1 MIRVFILLVLLFCSK
16 ANTFAQIGTGQWRL
30 HMPSAKAID
39 VAVGNNKVYVAFEKG
54 VAEYDIS
61 SDEVSVWDV
70 VTGLSDINVTSLYFS
85 NSEKALFIG
94 YENGNLDK
102 LRDNEVTNIPAITLA
117 QIQGSKKIY
126 NIVER
131 NGYLYLATGFSIVQ
145 VDPNKEE
152 VKNTWY
158 PTNGNDAIVDMTF
171 KGDSVYA
178 LTETGLLRGNV
189 NNILADV
196 AQWDLD
202 NRLPDPNG
210 NTYTQM
216 VSFQNDF
223 YFLKVSEN
231 YGGDTVF
238 RMVNNQLVFFSDLGS
253 DLEIHGIDVTDN
265 KIAINTDGATHLF
278 DNNLTELD
286 AYSGYNLGG
295 WISPNAVAFE
305 GSNLWIADNFRGVLR
320 ANNLF
325 SLTDVIVQGPP
336 KNSFYKLDWQ
346 RGKLAVAG
354 GNLSQVFVT
363 FNEAGVYFFEDEE
376 WVLKDKANMP
386 LWQGT
391 DLWDCI
397 AVSIN
402 PADKDIVAVG
412 SYSKVPLSI
421 IDESGFVVDT
431 ITSFN
436 SLLEP
441 TSLGN
446 GWTMISD
453 LEYDNKGN
461 LWVLN
466 GYANAPLKV
475 MASDGQWYEFEMNTS
490 SKNVFTRDLVIDYE
504 GNKWMAIKGV
514 GMYGYNDNGT
524 ISNINDDKWVQLNS
538 GENTGA
544 LPSNEVNALAVDF
557 DNEIWIGTDNG
568 FAVLYSSESAFDASP
583 GEYNAQRI
591 KLEYEG
597 NVEYLL
603 GSTNITDIEVDGGNR
618 KWFGTASS
626 GIILLSADGQ
636 EILEQHTMENSPLIS
651 NTILDLELDQNTG
664 ELFIVTDQG
673 LISYRTDATYEDP
686 DYSSVTVFPN
696 PARPDFDGPITIQ
709 GIQYDSDVK
718 ITDVAGN
725 LIYKTTSNGG
735 TATWNGRT
743 LDGDKVATGVYLIW
757 TAPNEGKKR
766 FVGKVLV
773 VN

>member
-1 MIRVFILLVLLFCSK
+1 
-16 ANTFAQIGTGQWRL
+16 
-30 HMPSAKAID
+30 MPSAKAID
-39 VAVGNNKVYVAFEKG
+39 IAKGDGKVFIAFEKG
-54 VAEYDIS
+54 VAEYDLG

-70 VTGLSDINVTSLYFS
+70 VNGLSDINVTSIHFS
-85 NSEKALFIG
+85 ESENALFIG
-94 YENGNLDK
+94 YQNGNIDK
-102 LRDNEVTNIPAITLA
+102 LKSNSVTNIPAIKLA
-117 QIQGSKKIY
+117 QIQGSKRIY
-126 NIVER
+126 NIIER
-131 NGYLYLATGFSIVQ
+131 NGYLYFATGFSIVQ
-145 VDPNKEE
+145 VDPDKEE

-158 PTNGNDAIVDMTF
+158 PTNGNEAVVDVAF

-178 LTETGLLRGNV
+178 LTETEMFRGNV
-189 NNILADV
+189 NTILADV
-196 AQWDLD
+196 NQWSLD
-202 NRLPDPNG
+202 NRVPNPG
-210 NTYTQM
+210 TEKYQQLVN
-216 VSFQNDF
+216 FNDSLF
-223 YFLKVSEN
+223 FLKTNEV
-231 YGGDTVF
+231 YGSDTVF
-238 RMVNNQLVFFSDLGS
+238 QMANNQLQFFSNVGS
-253 DLEIHGIDVTDN
+253 DLEIHGISELGDM
-265 KIAINTDGATHLF
+265 ISINADGAVYLY
-278 DNNLTELD
+278 D
-286 AYSGYNLGG
+286 AGFSSSDIYNGFNLGG
-295 WISPNAVAFE
+295 WVSPNAVVFE
-305 GSNLWIADNFRGVLR
+305 GSQLWMADDLRGVIR
-320 ANNLF
+320 ADNLF
-325 SLTDVIVQGPP
+325 SSTPINISGPP
-336 KNSFYKLDWQ
+336 KNSFYRLDWQ

-376 WVLKDKANMP
+376 WTLKDKTNMP
-386 LWQGT
+386 MWQGT
-391 DLWDCI
+391 SLWDCI

-402 PADKDIVAVG
+402 PANKDQVAVG
-412 SYSKVPLSI
+412 SYSRVPLSI
-421 IDESGFVVDT
+421 FDESGYVVDT
-431 ITSFN
+431 LSEFN

-441 TSLGN
+441 TSLNN

-453 LEYDNKGN
+453 LEYDVQGN

-475 MASDGQWYEFEMNTS
+475 MTSDGQWYEFEMNTS
-490 SKNVFTRDLVIDYE
+490 SKNIFTRDLVIDYN
-504 GNKWMAIKGV
+504 GNKWMAMKGV
-514 GMYGYNDNGT
+514 GMFGYNDNGT
-524 ISNINDDKWVQLNS
+524 ISNTGDDKWIQLNS

-568 FAVLYSSESAFDASP
+568 FAVLYASESAFDAIP

-591 KLEYEG
+591 KLEFEG

-618 KWFGTASS
+618 KWFGTANS

-636 EILEQHTMENSPLIS
+636 EILQQFTMENSPLIS
-651 NTILDLELDQNTG
+651 NAILDLEIDHNTG
-664 ELFIVTDQG
+664 ELYIVTDQG
-673 LISYRTDATYEDP
+673 LISYRADASYEDA

-696 PARPDFDGPITIQ
+696 PARPEFDGPITIQ

-735 TATWNGRT
+735 TATWNGKT
-743 LDGDKVATGVYLIW
+743 LDGLDVQTGVYLIW